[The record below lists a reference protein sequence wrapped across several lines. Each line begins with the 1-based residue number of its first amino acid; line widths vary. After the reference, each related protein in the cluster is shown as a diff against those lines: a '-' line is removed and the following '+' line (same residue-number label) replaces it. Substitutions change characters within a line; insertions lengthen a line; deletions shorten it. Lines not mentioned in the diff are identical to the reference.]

1 MSTPT
6 RPLPPHGTEGRYK
19 GSQTRPPCH
28 CPRCTRASYLA
39 NIRRARI
46 RAEHGGNRI
55 SRDILLPHVDALLA
69 AGMSRGAIARAAGV
83 SVSTISY
90 IKRGLSNGCQR
101 DQALRILAVQPGQ
114 GVLRPDATGTIRRI
128 RALYAIGHGQ
138 QAIADAAGI
147 ERYYVSRLIADAP
160 LRVSSRLAGQIARA
174 YRILSRTPGTSKRA
188 IARARREGWH
198 SPAAWDGDAIDDPCA
213 LPERDTG
220 HDALTQAEARAI
232 NGEEMRHLASLG
244 VAEHDIA
251 RRLGLG
257 ERHVHDTLRNLREA
271 A

>member
-6 RPLPPHGTEGRYK
+6 RPVPPHGTEGRYK

-28 CPRCTRASYLA
+28 CQRCTRASYLA

-55 SRDILLPHVDALLA
+55 SHDILLPHVEALLA
-69 AGMSRGAIARAAGV
+69 TGMSRSAIARAAGV
-83 SVSTISY
+83 SVSTICY
-90 IKRGLSNGCQR
+90 IKNGLSNGCQR

-114 GVLRPDATGTIRRI
+114 GVRQLDATGTIRRI

-147 ERYYVSRLIADAP
+147 ERYYVSRLIGDAP

-174 YRILSRTPGTSKRA
+174 YRTLSRTPGDSKRA
-188 IARARREGWH
+188 ATRARREGWH

-213 LPERDTG
+213 LPERDSG
-220 HDALTQAEARAI
+220 HDALTRDELGALRRQEIA
-232 NGEEMRHLASLG
+232 HLADGGESRQ
-244 VAEHDIA
+244 EIA
-251 RRLGLG
+251 RRLGMAPG
-257 ERHVHDTLRNLREA
+257 HVRDILRDLRKA